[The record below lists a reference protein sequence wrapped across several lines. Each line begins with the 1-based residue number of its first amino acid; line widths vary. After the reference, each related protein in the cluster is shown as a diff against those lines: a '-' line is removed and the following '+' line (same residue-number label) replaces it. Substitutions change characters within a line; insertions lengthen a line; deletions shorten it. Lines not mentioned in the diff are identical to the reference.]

1 MSLTTPAEF
10 IQSLRAHDIDPI
22 VFCTHLI
29 HTSARN
35 DGTITP
41 KQTADEFSIHDGAAD
56 RLHDLASE
64 FELVE
69 YTGAQTSRVSVNR
82 TAVTEFIQFLSYFGK
97 YATESEIE
105 LLADDR
111 AHDVELTVSVPDEFE
126 DRSAELMARLTRFV
140 RNAESELLVV
150 TPFFT
155 RFGVDAFVDYL
166 AQATNRGVSVT
177 VLTRDVAD
185 GDDNAEH
192 VQRIHKTVTDGGDVR
207 NLHLFE
213 YSSDHGNLHAKAL
226 IADRERAYVGS
237 ANFTNYSLRSSI
249 EIGLIVQG
257 PVVNDLADFFETV
270 QASSDTKRLD
280 RAVFQS

>member
-10 IQSLRAHDIDPI
+10 IQSLRAHDIDSI

-35 DGTITP
+35 KGSITP
-41 KQTADEFSIHDGAAD
+41 KQTADEFDIHVEAAD

-69 YTGAQTSRVSVNR
+69 YTSAQTSRVSVNP
-82 TAVTEFIQFLSYFGK
+82 TTVTEFIQFLSYFGK
-97 YATESEIE
+97 YATEPEIE

-111 AHDVELTVSVPDEFE
+111 VHDVELTVSVPDAFE

-140 RNAESELLVV
+140 RNAESELIVV

-166 AQATNRGVSVT
+166 AQATSRGVSVT
-177 VLTRDVAD
+177 VLTRDVT
-185 GDDNAEH
+185 GGNDNAEH
-192 VQRIHKTVTDGGDVR
+192 VQRIHETVTEAGDVR

-213 YSSDHGNLHAKAL
+213 YDSDHGNLHAKAL
-226 IADRERAYVGS
+226 IADGERAYVGS
-237 ANFTNYSLRSSI
+237 ANFTNYSLKSAI

-257 PVVNDLADFFETV
+257 LVVDDLADFFATV